1 MPDNPD
7 HADFAV
13 VTDVQEPV
21 FLSMFHME
29 SSDVRACSVLWLSPL
44 QWDLTDWIQQ
54 AATPSL
60 RRPVGGCRTVGLQLF
75 FPDGGKKRGHI
86 KSVE

>member
-1 MPDNPD
+1 MI
-7 HADFAV
+7 
-13 VTDVQEPV
+13 
-21 FLSMFHME
+21 
-29 SSDVRACSVLWLSPL
+29 VRVLWLSPL
-44 QWDLTDWIQQ
+44 NMLHDVLWDLTDWIQQ

-75 FPDGGKKRGHI
+75 FSDGGKKRGHI